1 MLPPSPMT
9 KEQNE
14 RMEGMCDSGKAQVD
28 ELLVLLSK
36 SKMLNI
42 LYILNCDPT
51 PLRFSE
57 LKKRASTSST
67 TITRRLSELEDHGLV
82 NRTVY
87 PTVPVSVEYSLTA
100 DAKALA
106 PSLDS
111 LFEWVLNRA
120 EKVV

>member
-1 MLPPSPMT
+1 MT

-14 RMEGMCDSGKAQVD
+14 RMEGMCDSGKVQVD

-36 SKMLNI
+36 SKMLNL

-82 NRTVY
+82 NRAVY

>member
-1 MLPPSPMT
+1 MLPPRSMT

-14 RMEGMCDSGKAQVD
+14 RMQGMCDSGKAQVD

-36 SKMLNI
+36 SKMLNV
-42 LYILNCDPT
+42 LYILNCDPD

-57 LKKRASTSST
+57 IKSRASTSST
-67 TITRRLSELEDHGLV
+67 TITRRLSELEGHGLV
-82 NRTVY
+82 KRKVF
-87 PTVPVSVEYSLTA
+87 PTVPVTVEYSLTE

-106 PSLDS
+106 PSLES

-120 EKVV
+120 ENVA